1 MEFENSLMW
10 HGPAWVLGTA
20 PPAAVVGSIFSN
32 SIDLACLIDGGD
44 SSPNLADIPSAIL
57 VRPAILQEVPQ
68 DFWAKLNSAI
78 DKLPCEVPL
87 ILLSEAQDTL
97 PDTPKPHAVV
107 NASISPKHL
116 FQTMC
121 DLQRTI
127 LRTEEATLRR
137 SVFGRVHDYG
147 TVPHREGPSS
157 LLIVGLGQRFLQIQN
172 LSQDNVEVV
181 GAFNQAIAE
190 DYLTQRGFDA
200 VILDSSLQ
208 ENMDNLRQ
216 LRLDARFATLPAL
229 VFADHPA
236 DIAPLFDLGATDV
249 LTDKLTAEN
258 LKYRMQTA
266 IRSGERRRQTD
277 GFLAESHR
285 WLIET
290 NPSGGMSRDLYNRYL
305 DEARSSLKLR
315 GLDVHELQLL
325 PNDLLNPLPGQQH
338 ADNVWSTVLSI
349 ADAASRE
356 EDLICV
362 VEGLG
367 PVAVL
372 KNDRGK
378 TILKSRINA
387 ILTHTIL

>member
-1 MEFENSLMW
+1 MW
-10 HGPAWVLGTA
+10 HGPAWVLGTE
-20 PPAAVVGSIFSN
+20 PPAAVAGCIFSN
-32 SIDLACLIDGGD
+32 SIDLGCLIDCGGNSAD
-44 SSPNLADIPSAIL
+44 LADIPSAIL
-57 VRPAILQEVPQ
+57 VSPAALHENDQAFWAIL
-68 DFWAKLNSAI
+68 NSTI
-78 DKLPCEVPL
+78 DALPCEVPL

-97 PDTPKPHAVV
+97 PDAPKPHAVV
-107 NASISPKHL
+107 NVSISPNHL

-157 LLIVGLGQRFLQIQN
+157 LLIVGLGQRFLEIQN

-236 DIAPLFDLGATDV
+236 DIVPLFDLGATDV

-266 IRSGERRRQTD
+266 IRSGECRRQTD

-305 DEARSSLKLR
+305 DEARSALKLR

-325 PNDLLNPLPGQQH
+325 PHSLLNPLPGQED
-338 ADNVWSTVLSI
+338 ADNLWSTVLSI